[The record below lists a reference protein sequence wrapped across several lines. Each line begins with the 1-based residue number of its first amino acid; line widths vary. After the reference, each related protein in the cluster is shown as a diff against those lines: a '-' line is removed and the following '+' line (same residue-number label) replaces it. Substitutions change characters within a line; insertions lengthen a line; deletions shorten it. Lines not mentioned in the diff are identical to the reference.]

1 MDKGGIKS
9 PFYPIFSKS
18 IQIIFLSTWAF
29 YIEKTKKKKFQLFFL
44 KPFLINI
51 VVERV
56 PCCICTSNG
65 LALTLLMF
73 PHYWLLENQSR
84 FTNESRNAMVLKIWF
99 LNLFRS
105 NSRNRALFPS
115 YNEKSVVGW
124 IQPIL
129 EINNSH
135 TLPFQKKSIHQAL
148 HLDLLDWLLKYQ
160 YLTRNSRRTAK
171 NPRKGKDRLHFS
183 YDLLFLIDR
192 LIIYIYIFFILI
204 LLFF

>member
-1 MDKGGIKS
+1 MDKIKGGFNLHFIQFFQKVFKS
-9 PFYPIFSKS
+9 FFYRHERFIS
-18 IQIIFLSTWAF
+18 
-29 YIEKTKKKKFQLFFL
+29 KKKFQLFFL

-135 TLPFQKKSIHQAL
+135 TLPFQRKSIHQAL

-192 LIIYIYIFFILI
+192 LIIYIYIFFFILI